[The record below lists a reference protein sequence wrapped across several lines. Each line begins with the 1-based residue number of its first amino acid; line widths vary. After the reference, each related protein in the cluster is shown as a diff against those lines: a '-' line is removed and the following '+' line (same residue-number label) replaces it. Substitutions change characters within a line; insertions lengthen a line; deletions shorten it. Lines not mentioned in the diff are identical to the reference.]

1 RILTDEGD
9 ITYVLQ
15 LLQNVG
21 DSWANNGIDLVFGD
35 NQYLRFDSKSSL
47 VSFLE
52 NSNRI
57 VKYDFIQEKEGFS
70 TSGYVPKGS
79 DGNPDGNSG

>member
-1 RILTDEGD
+1 SSISTTDGEIPYDEWVFVETSGKRILTDEGD

-57 VKYDFIQEKEGFS
+57 VKYDF
-70 TSGYVPKGS
+70 
-79 DGNPDGNSG
+79 

>member
-1 RILTDEGD
+1 M
-9 ITYVLQ
+9 
-15 LLQNVG
+15 
-21 DSWANNGIDLVFGD
+21 
-35 NQYLRFDSKSSL
+35 

-79 DGNPDGNSG
+79 DGNPDGNSGVTVGSGVDLG